1 MADAERLPRRAS
13 RTTPERREGQCN
25 VLFFFM
31 TADFNF
37 GHLGG
42 HIALA
47 VQAGFRVMP
56 TALFPL
62 LALVVSLL
70 SPSKVSGR

>member
-1 MADAERLPRRAS
+1 
-13 RTTPERREGQCN
+13 
-25 VLFFFM
+25 M